1 MNMIRLVESFNLF
14 LAVLFTVAYF
24 YQLVYLVIGLVKR
37 RRWKQA
43 EAAQYHRYAAV
54 ISARNEAGVIGEL
67 IQSLKQQNYPAHLL
81 DIYVVADTCTDDTAQ
96 LSRRAGAIVYE
107 RFNQSK

>member
-43 EAAQYHRYAAV
+43 EAAQYR
-54 ISARNEAGVIGEL
+54 G
-67 IQSLKQQNYPAHLL
+67 
-81 DIYVVADTCTDDTAQ
+81 
-96 LSRRAGAIVYE
+96 
-107 RFNQSK
+107 

>member
-24 YQLVYLVIGLVKR
+24 YQLVYLVMGLVKR

-54 ISARNEAGVIGEL
+54 ISARNEAGGDWRTDS
-67 IQSLKQQNYPAHLL
+67 QSEA
-81 DIYVVADTCTDDTAQ
+81 AE
-96 LSRRAGAIVYE
+96 LSRPSAGHIRGFV
-107 RFNQSK
+107 RGVNIW